1 MASTNPEEWVI
12 TNKKEFPKWITK
24 TFPANKKQQKTVS
37 SCDVK
42 TERLA
47 LFPHQKFVRDY
58 MQHKSPYRGV
68 LLYHGLGVGKTC
80 ASIAVAE
87 IMNNHRDGMVLLPAS

>member
-42 TERLA
+42 KDFMKIRTLYFQSRFFNSDFCVKALLA
-47 LFPHQKFVRDY
+47 SFH
-58 MQHKSPYRGV
+58 
-68 LLYHGLGVGKTC
+68 T
-80 ASIAVAE
+80 
-87 IMNNHRDGMVLLPAS
+87 